1 MAKAKI
7 GRPPKILQEITEQY
21 TDARTKEVK
30 SRQIKIVDAVIRAIE
45 AGASVELAAESV
57 GIDRTTIYNWISRG
71 EEWADPPV
79 YQSGKKKGQPK
90 PIPEEQ
96 AIYVDFLDRFTR
108 ARAAGRIWHIA
119 NIRRHAE
126 DDWRASGFFLE
137 RSDPENWGRRDKTH
151 VSGNLGFTP
160 ASVDL
165 SQLSDKEA
173 EQLERLLAKAQ
184 EDEA

>member
-1 MAKAKI
+1 MAKAI
-7 GRPPKILQEITEQY
+7 GRPPKILQEITETYLRDGQPQ
-21 TDARTKEVK
+21 TRT
-30 SRQIKIVDAVIRAIE
+30 IKIVDAVIRAIE

-57 GIDRTTIYNWISRG
+57 GINRTTIYNWISRG
-71 EEWADPPV
+71 EEWSDPPV

-96 AIYVDFLDRFTR
+96 AVYVDFLDRFTR
-108 ARAAGRIWHIA
+108 ARAAGKIWHIA

-126 DDWRASGFFLE
+126 EDWRASGFFLE

-160 ASVDL
+160 AAVDL
-165 SQLSDKEA
+165 SKLSDKDA

-184 EDEA
+184 EDES